1 MEVAISFF
9 NNGENMQYQEALQ
22 IYSLFEYVKNLGC
35 QVQII
40 DYDLYGDKGKKK
52 LLYNFLED
60 NTILT
65 SIRYNS
71 INEIKEYPPL
81 ADKYI
86 FVNGNF
92 SQLSVC
98 ALDKNKCI
106 AYGIREINKDEV
118 ESIEQKY
125 QKVST
130 LFDIKDKNT
139 VRCLDP
145 MFLLDS
151 SQWSEFSQRSN
162 LMLDEKYVL
171 VYCDN
176 VTNDILEYSK
186 KVSQNLRVYVVANKM
201 QLTFFKGKRLKN
213 IMPYDLVKLIKNA
226 QDIITNFEDAIKL
239 SIIFNKNIHIILDE
253 KKDDNYKIEMI
264 NEYGLVDRVAD
275 LYNDK
280 LEENTD
286 YSEADEKIDSLK
298 NITFNFLKENT

>member
-1 MEVAISFF
+1 
-9 NNGENMQYQEALQ
+9 
-22 IYSLFEYVKNLGC
+22 
-35 QVQII
+35 
-40 DYDLYGDKGKKK
+40 
-52 LLYNFLED
+52 
-60 NTILT
+60 
-65 SIRYNS
+65 
-71 INEIKEYPPL
+71 
-81 ADKYI
+81 
-86 FVNGNF
+86 
-92 SQLSVC
+92 
-98 ALDKNKCI
+98 
-106 AYGIREINKDEV
+106 
-118 ESIEQKY
+118 
-125 QKVST
+125 
-130 LFDIKDKNT
+130 
-139 VRCLDP
+139 
-145 MFLLDS
+145 
-151 SQWSEFSQRSN
+151 
-162 LMLDEKYVL
+162 MLDEKYVL